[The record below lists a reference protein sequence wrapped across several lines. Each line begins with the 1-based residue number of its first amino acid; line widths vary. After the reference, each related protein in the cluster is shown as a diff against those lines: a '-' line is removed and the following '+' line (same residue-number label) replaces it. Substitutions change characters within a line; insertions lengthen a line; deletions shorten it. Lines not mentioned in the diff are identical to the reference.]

1 MNNFEKIKAGDFV
14 KDSIGRYG
22 IVVHVHKS
30 AVCGVSEVSVY
41 MAALG
46 YKITYWADALWKV
59 A

>member
-1 MNNFEKIKAGDFV
+1 MNNFEKIKVGDFV

-22 IVVHVHKS
+22 IVVHVHKY
-30 AVCGVSEVSVY
+30 AVRGVSEVKVY
-41 MAALG
+41 MVTLG